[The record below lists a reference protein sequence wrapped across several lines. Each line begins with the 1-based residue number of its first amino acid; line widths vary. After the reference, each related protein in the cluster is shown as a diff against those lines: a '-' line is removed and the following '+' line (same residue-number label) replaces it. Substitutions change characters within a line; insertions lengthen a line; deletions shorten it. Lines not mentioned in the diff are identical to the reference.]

1 MSPDAPAGQRYPP
14 NDHRVVKPWRLC
26 RLVPNLAAPSRTVP
40 DQAGCQDPLTPAE
53 QGRSG
58 VGGSSRTDPY
68 EAHPAERSMLPCA
81 LGALALPMR
90 RSILGVMQFLLVR
103 SGTGRD
109 RPDSVPYR
117 PCPQRAL
124 ASGHERLRAVN
135 HGSWISALDSPFGA
149 EQDRSSPSTVPST
162 LVTRATSGPHLTG
175 RLRTTP
181 ANNGLASSLV
191 NVLIQPAAQEATT
204 AQRSLSRR
212 KPWSCRAASRR
223 LVHVAVW
230 RPEAGLTPVR
240 KMAPGYPADGRRTRA
255 TCRPSESA
263 EVAVTAA
270 RAATGAP
277 RIAPTATSSSRPS
290 RPPERPLGCRQ

>member
-1 MSPDAPAGQRYPP
+1 
-14 NDHRVVKPWRLC
+14 
-26 RLVPNLAAPSRTVP
+26 
-40 DQAGCQDPLTPAE
+40 
-53 QGRSG
+53 
-58 VGGSSRTDPY
+58 
-68 EAHPAERSMLPCA
+68 
-81 LGALALPMR
+81 
-90 RSILGVMQFLLVR
+90 MQFLLVR

-117 PCPQRAL
+117 PCPRRAL

-223 LVHVAVW
+223 LVHVAVGDPRPASPRFARW
-230 RPEAGLTPVR
+230 RRAIRPTGGARGRLAG
-240 KMAPGYPADGRRTRA
+240 RA
-255 TCRPSESA
+255 T
-263 EVAVTAA
+263 
-270 RAATGAP
+270 AP
-277 RIAPTATSSSRPS
+277 RWP
-290 RPPERPLGCRQ
+290 